1 MKPDPLTLLLHRR
14 SAGHGPIILMYHSI
28 QPGDRVPAWRW
39 AVSLK
44 RFRAQL
50 DWLAEAGYATPTVT
64 ELLREPARFGARTA
78 VITFDD
84 GYGDNLAAWEELVR
98 RGMKAT
104 WYVTTG
110 YLGSTHPW
118 GDDHPQGRM
127 LAAEELR
134 AMAASGMEIGSHTV
148 THPRLPELPDDM
160 IRREL
165 IQAKA
170 TLEEV
175 LSRPV
180 ESFAYP
186 FGAWDERCE
195 AMVKAAGYTSA
206 CHTRAGW
213 ALRDNDPF
221 RLRRL
226 AVFNTDTLGRFVRK
240 LAWASHDVSWRD
252 VARYALSR
260 IAARM

>member
-1 MKPDPLTLLLHRR
+1 MPDPVTRWLHRR
-14 SAGHGPIILMYHSI
+14 AQAAPAAILMYHAVT
-28 QPGDRVPAWRW
+28 PGRTTPAWPW
-39 AVSLK
+39 AVSLAD
-44 RFRAQL
+44 FCAQL
-50 DWLAEAGYATPTVT
+50 DWLAEAGYATPTVS
-64 ELLREPARFGARTA
+64 ELVREPARFGARTA

-84 GYGDNLAAWEELVR
+84 GYADNLAAWEELTR

-110 YLGSTHPW
+110 YLGRTHPW
-118 GDDHPQGRM
+118 RDARPQGRL

-148 THPRLPELPDDM
+148 THPRLPELSDDM

-165 IQAKA
+165 TEAKA

-175 LSRPV
+175 LGQPV

-195 AMVKAAGYTSA
+195 ALVKAAGYGSA
-206 CHTRAGW
+206 CHTRTGW

-226 AVFNTDTLGRFVRK
+226 TVFNTDTLGRFVRK
-240 LAWASHDVSWRD
+240 LAWGSHDVSWPQ